1 MSFPVTKL
9 TVPAG
14 VMHNVKL
21 SQLVKLRVPD
31 GFLGILESLY
41 REVLRAQPDDVISFM
56 ALYLEDLLW
65 ERRGLEQAKGDASQ
79 NLFTSVEF

>member
-9 TVPAG
+9 EVPG
-14 VMHNVKL
+14 SLSHNVKL

-31 GFLGILESLY
+31 GFHGILESLY

-56 ALYLEDLLW
+56 SLYLEDLLQ
-65 ERRGLEQAKGDASQ
+65 ERRGLEHAKGDAGS
-79 NLFTSVEF
+79 NILIG